1 MRETPSLFD
10 LFFDAEE
17 EKWLLDTLQGDFH
30 LQVLDSE
37 LLSNNVPLLFSWV
50 FQDPVDR
57 LEVELDEKTT
67 VMFVFYV
74 YKRLLTHNARYFF
87 SRQSLLSLFKK
98 IVLRKTNG
106 SLEGIIEL
114 ILSRKQQYPKQDF
127 VLTDHK
133 DQKLIQE
140 VLAEQD
146 FKQNIR
152 FVDLNPKMKTLSD
165 EVVFSVSGFLS
176 EEKDSELQWSSLPE
190 QIPFL
195 SEIQIQWPADNTS
208 SLI

>member
-1 MRETPSLFD
+1 M
-10 LFFDAEE
+10 
-17 EKWLLDTLQGDFH
+17 
-30 LQVLDSE
+30 
-37 LLSNNVPLLFSWV
+37 
-50 FQDPVDR
+50 
-57 LEVELDEKTT
+57 ELDEKTT